1 MIADSWQL
9 WFVRLHGWPVFL
21 AIVAGVIVFML
32 LASVLLTRISHRSVL
47 QNAVL
52 AFSGVALVAAAILVF
67 MALLTQH

>member
-1 MIADSWQL
+1 
-9 WFVRLHGWPVFL
+9 L
-21 AIVAGVIVFML
+21 AIVAAVIVFML